1 MRKQLYF
8 WAALLWTGIIAF
20 FCLVQFNSVP
30 MGNVTNLDKLV
41 HAFFHFVLIT
51 FCFLFLK
58 SRTTDAN
65 SFKPLIVSFLFSV
78 FFGLGI
84 EVAQELLTTT
94 RHAEL
99 FDVLANVSGATL
111 AVVLILLF
119 SLKAKP
125 K

>member
-1 MRKQLYF
+1 
-8 WAALLWTGIIAF
+8 
-20 FCLVQFNSVP
+20 